1 MSHERTVSLAAHGEC
16 RAMAAAAAAALL
28 ASVENSRTSR
38 ASFGYEAPTSGGH
51 AAGNGHLGGSY
62 SSSTQYGFGQSG
74 AAPESVHAGVG
85 ILLHHDSESRAV
97 HVKTCVKG
105 GAAQRDG
112 RILPGDMIIAVA
124 DQNTQ
129 GLGVDEVRALVGG
142 PQGTLVKIQFERVTT
157 GATFEC
163 CLLRG
168 TPDFLEARVRGSSS
182 QPSSL
187 QNSLTNASLP
197 ASLSSLNRSLSN
209 HSAEGLRRSAL
220 GGEGAAGAD
229 AVFNSFTSA
238 ASQHPPH
245 TNSAGLAGSYS
256 STSIY
261 REGGRSLSGS
271 LNGAVQGGG
280 SSGGAFSL
288 EEEVRRLRNRVSELE
303 AENRSTKDELNR
315 TRVLVDNERESALH
329 YVKEMDQM
337 QRKYT
342 DHIGELQ
349 HMLQHNE
356 GLRRETEAQL
366 QVHVRKG
373 DELGDLIRQGQE
385 QVDAREL
392 YFSELCVSYEQKLAQ
407 FAQQAQLDREQC
419 ERAEEARKLAESSL
433 EKLTYELHRIRAA
446 DKTRREMEEKLKA
459 QVLESSRRLHELQET
474 EDKTRTKTHQT
485 LKTLHAWHQEY
496 FANAPSS
503 NQDAEQYFLA

>member
-1 MSHERTVSLAAHGEC
+1 
-16 RAMAAAAAAALL
+16 MAAAAAAML
-28 ASVENSRTSR
+28 ASVESSRATR
-38 ASFGYEAPTSGGH
+38 ASFGSETLMSGGH
-51 AAGNGHLGGSY
+51 AAGNGQVGGSY
-62 SSSTQYGFGQSG
+62 SSSTQYGFGQSVS
-74 AAPESVHAGVG
+74 APESVHAGVG
-85 ILLHHDSESRAV
+85 VLLHHDSESRAV

-112 RILPGDMIIAVA
+112 HILPGDMIIAVA
-124 DQNTQ
+124 DQNTL
-129 GLGVDEVRALVGG
+129 GLGVDEVRALVVG
-142 PQGTLVKIQFERVTT
+142 PQGTLVKMQFERVTT

-168 TPDFLEARVRGSSS
+168 TPDFVEARMRGSSS

-197 ASLSSLNRSLSN
+197 ASVSSL
-209 HSAEGLRRSAL
+209 
-220 GGEGAAGAD
+220 
-229 AVFNSFTSA
+229 NSFTSA

-245 TNSAGLAGSYS
+245 NSAGLAGSYS

-261 REGGRSLSGS
+261 GEAGRSLSGS

-329 YVKEMDQM
+329 YVKDMDQM

-342 DHIGELQ
+342 DHVGELQ

-366 QVHVRKG
+366 QMHMRKG
-373 DELGDLIRQGQE
+373 DELENLIRHGQE

-392 YFSELCVSYEQKLAQ
+392 YFSELCASFEQKLAQ
-407 FAQQAQLDREQC
+407 FAQQAQMDREKC
-419 ERAEEARKLAESSL
+419 ERAEEARQLAESSL

-446 DKTRREMEEKLKA
+446 DKTRREMEENLKA

-474 EDKTRTKTHQT
+474 EDKTRTKTHHT

-496 FANAPSS
+496 FAHAPSS
-503 NQDAEQYFLA
+503 NQDAEQHFLA

>member
-1 MSHERTVSLAAHGEC
+1 MGGVQAEE
-16 RAMAAAAAAALL
+16 
-28 ASVENSRTSR
+28 ASSV
-38 ASFGYEAPTSGGH
+38 P
-51 AAGNGHLGGSY
+51 GHLGGSY
-62 SSSTQYGFGQSG
+62 SSSTQYGFATFVPSG

-112 RILPGDMIIAVA
+112 RILQGDMIIAVA
-124 DQNTQ
+124 DQNAL
-129 GLGVDEVRALVGG
+129 GLGVDEVRALVVG
-142 PQGTLVKIQFERVTT
+142 PQGTLVKMQFERVTT

-168 TPDFLEARVRGSSS
+168 TPDFLEARMRGSSS

-187 QNSLTNASLP
+187 QNSLTNTSFP
-197 ASLSSLNRSLSN
+197 ASVSSLNRSLSN
-209 HSAEGLRRSAL
+209 LSGEGLRRSAMVGE
-220 GGEGAAGAD
+220 GGERKTEIQNPP
-229 AVFNSFTSA
+229 NS
-238 ASQHPPH
+238 
-245 TNSAGLAGSYS
+245 SAGLVGSYS
-256 STSIY
+256 NTSMY
-261 REGGRSLSGS
+261 WEGGRSLSGS
-271 LNGAVQGGG
+271 LNGAVLGGG
-280 SSGGAFSL
+280 NPGGAFSL

-303 AENRSTKDELNR
+303 AENRTTKDELNR
-315 TRVLVDNERESALH
+315 TRVLVDHERESALH

-356 GLRRETEAQL
+356 GLRRETESQL
-366 QVHVRKG
+366 QLHVHKG
-373 DELGDLIRQGQE
+373 DELGDLIRHGQE
-385 QVDAREL
+385 QVDARER
-392 YFSELCVSYEQKLAQ
+392 YFSELCVSFEQRLAQ
-407 FAQQAQLDREQC
+407 FAQQGQLDREQC
-419 ERAEEARKLAESSL
+419 ERSEEARQLAESSL
-433 EKLTYELHRIRAA
+433 EKLTYELQRIQAA
-446 DKTRREMEEKLKA
+446 EKTRREVEEELKA

-474 EDKTRTKTHQT
+474 EDKTRAKTHQT

-496 FANAPSS
+496 FAHATPS